1 MMGHGAHIPVVE
13 VNPETGQVRILRYVA
28 VHDVGTIVNPKS
40 LRGQIAGGIT
50 QGIGMALYEQVL
62 YDAEGQPLTAS
73 FMDYL
78 LPTAQEVPRIEIG
91 HVETPSPFTEYGV
104 KGGGEGGRMIA
115 PAALASAVE
124 DALVEAARAGGRA
137 SLAR

>member
-1 MMGHGAHIPVVE
+1 
-13 VNPETGQVRILRYVA
+13 VRILRYVA

-50 QGIGMALYEQVL
+50 QGIGMALFEECVYDEQ
-62 YDAEGQPLTAS
+62 GQPLFGS
-73 FMDYL
+73 YMDYL
-78 LPTAQEVPRIEIG
+78 LPTAMELPSFEIG

-115 PAALASAVE
+115 PAAMASAVE
-124 DALVEAARAGGRA
+124 DALAPLGVRVAELPMTPERIVSWIEAARP
-137 SLAR
+137 AR

>member
-1 MMGHGAHIPVVE
+1 
-13 VNPETGQVRILRYVA
+13 VNPR
-28 VHDVGTIVNPKS
+28 S
-40 LRGQIAGGIT
+40 LRGQIAGGIA

-62 YDAEGQPLTAS
+62 YDTDGQPLTGS

-78 LPTAQEVPRIEIG
+78 LPTAQEIPRIEIG

-124 DALVEAARAGGRA
+124 DALAPLGVTIDELPMTPERLATLVDAARDAGR
-137 SLAR
+137 R